1 MHSPNCVPPPSFLG
15 KAEQDPSSAGLISKG
30 SVWVLTR
37 RSWCQ
42 TYIRCVSLRCTNA
55 INHKL
60 HLKTLFTRS
69 PDSHQ
74 GKSPAGTSQHFTGCT
89 SPCLLPPSTCRG
101 MHSLSTERRNM
112 HQKKK
117 RKQIKK
123 RGSELPWF
131 HTKQQRTDVHAW
143 DLTSGKQS
151 SPRSTIPGTQTCQ
164 HTNSGINIKEG
175 NDAWPEDQHLR
186 ELVREFPLQEDP
198 SPQPGIS
205 TSMERDAAIPPGG
218 NQVGFFVSSRL
229 WVWKRAS
236 LPPAARS
243 LAQRDELP
251 KAPGTGGSFA

>member
-1 MHSPNCVPPPSFLG
+1 MGPDTPVLVPNLHTMCQPEMHKCHKP
-15 KAEQDPSSAGLISKG
+15 QTSSENLVHPKSRFTPGQIPC
-30 SVWVLTR
+30 WDLTAFH
-37 RSWCQ
+37 W
-42 TYIRCVSLRCTNA
+42 
-55 INHKL
+55 L
-60 HLKTLFTRS
+60 HLSL
-69 PDSHQ
+69 
-74 GKSPAGTSQHFTGCT
+74 PAPTQHLQRDAWPFNRAQEHA
-89 SPCLLPPSTCRG
+89 P
-101 MHSLSTERRNM
+101 
-112 HQKKK
+112 KKK

-123 RGSELPWF
+123 RGSELPRF

-205 TSMERDAAIPPGG
+205 TSMEGDAAIPPGG